1 MIGEILISMVISL
14 FVAVATVAGVWM
26 FASIS
31 ASMKRRKL
39 GPLHGV
45 IIRPRREV
53 KP

>member
-1 MIGEILISMVISL
+1 MIGETLILMVVAY
-14 FVAVATVAGVWM
+14 FVAFAAVAGVWM

-45 IIRPRREV
+45 IIRPRRGA